1 MKISDLNKLDWRQ
14 DKDLLTIER
23 KLSGLSDLESQSR
36 TRLDELQRVVRDAE
50 DGLVQARVARMLNET
65 SGENEEAIHAR
76 LSAAR
81 REIADLQAD
90 IEATKLAKERL
101 QPLVAVAA
109 SEARLRV
116 ACQLLQP
123 YKETAESLRAVLRKA
138 VELNQL
144 ARAIHDHVVQHNLGG
159 EIVGNKSLQP
169 LTQLVAWG
177 ALSDAGGRL
186 GGQYEYWCEN
196 TDKIFR

>member
-1 MKISDLNKLDWRQ
+1 MKISDLNRLDWRQ

-23 KLSGLSDLESQSR
+23 KVSGLSDLESQSR
-36 TRLDELQRVVRDAE
+36 TRLEELQRVVCDAE

-65 SGENEEAIHAR
+65 SDEKEEAIHAR

-101 QPLVAVAA
+101 EPLVAVAA

-123 YKETAESLRAVLRKA
+123 YKETAESLRAVLSKA

-144 ARAIHDHVVQHNLGG
+144 ARAIHDHVVSYNLSG
-159 EIVGNKSLQP
+159 EIVGNESLRP

-177 ALSDAGGRL
+177 ALSDASGRP
-186 GGQYEYWCEN
+186 GGQYEYWRDN
-196 TDKIFR
+196 VDKIFR